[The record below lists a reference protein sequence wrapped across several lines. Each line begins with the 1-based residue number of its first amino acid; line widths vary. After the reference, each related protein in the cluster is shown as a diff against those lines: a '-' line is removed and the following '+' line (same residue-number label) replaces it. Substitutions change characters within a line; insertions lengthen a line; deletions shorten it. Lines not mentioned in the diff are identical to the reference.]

1 MGIFR
6 KKQKIDF
13 EHLPKHIAFIMDG
26 NGRWAKCRGKVRTY
40 GHKQGIDAV
49 EKVIKHSQKLGLEII
64 SFYAFS
70 TENWKRPK
78 EEVDYIFEL
87 LRDYLKE
94 HKDDFRENNIR
105 LKIVGDITK
114 LPKDLQ
120 EAILETTESTK
131 YCTGLL
137 VNICL
142 NYGSRVEIIRAINN
156 IIKDGIKTVD
166 DEIFSKYL
174 QTEGIPDPDMV
185 VRTSGEYRLSNF
197 MLYQCAYSELYFPKI
212 YWPDFKEK
220 ELEKAILVY
229 QKRNRRFGNI

>member
-1 MGIFR
+1 MFNFR

-40 GHKQGIDAV
+40 GHKQGVEAV

-87 LRDYLKE
+87 LRDYLKD
-94 HKDDFRENNIR
+94 HKDDFANNNIR
-105 LKIVGDITK
+105 LRVVGDIAK

-120 EAILETTESTK
+120 KSILDVEASTEKCS
-131 YCTGLL
+131 GLL
-137 VNICL
+137 VNMCL

-156 IIKDGIKTVD
+156 IIKDGIKQVD
-166 DEIFSKYL
+166 DEIFARYL
-174 QTEGIPDPDMV
+174 QTEGLPDPDMV

-212 YWPDFKEK
+212 YWPDFREK
-220 ELEKAILVY
+220 ELEKAIIVY
-229 QKRNRRFGNI
+229 QRRNRRFGNI

>member
-40 GHKQGIDAV
+40 GHKQGVAAV

-87 LRDYLKE
+87 LRDYIKE

-120 EAILETTESTK
+120 KAILETTESTK
-131 YCTGLL
+131 DCTGLL

>member
-6 KKQKIDF
+6 KKKIDF
-13 EHLPKHIAFIMDG
+13 SNLPRHIAFIMDG
-26 NGRWAKCRGKVRTY
+26 NGRWAKSRGKIRTY
-40 GHKQGIDAV
+40 GHKQGVEAV
-49 EKVIKHSQKLGLEII
+49 EKVIKHSQKLGLEVI

-70 TENWKRPK
+70 TENWKRPQ
-78 EEVDYIFEL
+78 EEVDYIFNL

-94 HKDDFRENNIR
+94 HKDAFTDNNI
-105 LKIVGDITK
+105 KIHIVGDISR

-120 EAILETTESTK
+120 VAILDVEKRTK
-131 YCTGLL
+131 DCTGLL

-156 IIKDGIKTVD
+156 IIKDGIKEVD
-166 DEIFSKYL
+166 DETFAKYL

-197 MLYQCAYSELYFPKI
+197 MLYQCAYSELYFPKV
-212 YWPDFKEK
+212 YWPDFKER
-220 ELEKAILVY
+220 ELEKAIIVY
-229 QKRNRRFGNI
+229 QSRHRRFGNI

>member
-1 MGIFR
+1 MFNFR

-40 GHKQGIDAV
+40 GHKQGVEAV

-87 LRDYLKE
+87 LRDYLKN
-94 HKDDFRENNIR
+94 HKDDFANNNIR
-105 LKIVGDITK
+105 LRVVGDITK

-120 EAILETTESTK
+120 KSILDVEASTEKCS
-131 YCTGLL
+131 GLL
-137 VNICL
+137 VNMCL

-156 IIKDGIKTVD
+156 IIKDGIKQVD
-166 DEIFSKYL
+166 DEIFARYL
-174 QTEGIPDPDMV
+174 QTEGLPDPDMV

-212 YWPDFKEK
+212 YWPDFREK
-220 ELEKAILVY
+220 ELEKAIIVY
-229 QKRNRRFGNI
+229 QRRNRRFGNI

>member
-40 GHKQGIDAV
+40 GHKQGVDAV

-94 HKDDFRENNIR
+94 HKDDFRENNIK
-105 LKIVGDITK
+105 LKVVGDITK

-120 EAILETTESTK
+120 EAVLDTTENTK
-131 YCTGLL
+131 DCTGLL

>member
-1 MGIFR
+1 MFNFR

-40 GHKQGIDAV
+40 GHKQGVEAV

-87 LRDYLKE
+87 LRDYLKD
-94 HKDDFRENNIR
+94 HKDDFANNNIR
-105 LKIVGDITK
+105 LRVVGDITK

-120 EAILETTESTK
+120 KSILDVEASTEKCS
-131 YCTGLL
+131 GLL
-137 VNICL
+137 VNMCL

-156 IIKDGIKTVD
+156 IIKDGIKQID
-166 DEIFSKYL
+166 DEIFARYL
-174 QTEGIPDPDMV
+174 QTEGLPDPDMV

-212 YWPDFKEK
+212 YWPDFREK
-220 ELEKAILVY
+220 ELEKAIIVY
-229 QKRNRRFGNI
+229 QRRNRRFGNI

>member
-1 MGIFR
+1 MFKFR

-40 GHKQGIDAV
+40 GHKQGVEAV

-87 LRDYLKE
+87 LRDYLKD
-94 HKDDFRENNIR
+94 HKDDFANNNIKLR
-105 LKIVGDITK
+105 VVGDITK
-114 LPKDLQ
+114 LPEDLQ
-120 EAILETTESTK
+120 KSILDVEASTEKCS
-131 YCTGLL
+131 GLL
-137 VNICL
+137 VNMCL

-156 IIKDGIKTVD
+156 IIKDGIKQVD
-166 DEIFSKYL
+166 DEIFARYL
-174 QTEGIPDPDMV
+174 QTEGLPDPDMV

-212 YWPDFKEK
+212 YWPDFREK
-220 ELEKAILVY
+220 ELEKAIIVY
-229 QKRNRRFGNI
+229 QSRNRRFGNI